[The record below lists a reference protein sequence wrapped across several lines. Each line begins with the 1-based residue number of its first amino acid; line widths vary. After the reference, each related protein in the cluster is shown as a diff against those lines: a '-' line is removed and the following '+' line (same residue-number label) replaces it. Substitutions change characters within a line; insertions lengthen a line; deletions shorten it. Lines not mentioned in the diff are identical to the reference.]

1 MNIAEQ
7 MKDVLKEEIKA
18 AVLKAGLAEESQIPN
33 VVLETPKDKTHGDYS
48 TNMAMQLARVAKKA
62 PRQIAE
68 EIVAHFDKGKA
79 SIEKLDIA
87 GPGFIN
93 FYMNNQYLTKLIPS
107 VLEAGEAYGETNIGN
122 GERVQVE
129 FVSANPTGDLHLGH
143 ARGAAVGDSLCNVL
157 SKAGYDVSREYYIN
171 DAGNQINNLAL
182 SVEVRYFEALGLEK
196 PMPEDGYRGEDIIA
210 IGKRLA
216 EEYGD
221 RFVNE
226 EESERLA
233 FFREYGLKYEL
244 EKLRKDLENF
254 RVPFDVWYS
263 ETSLYQ
269 NGKIDKALEALREKG
284 HVYEED
290 GATWFRSTTF
300 GDDKD
305 RVLIKKDGTYTYLL
319 PDIAYHKDKLDR
331 GFDKLINVWGADHHG
346 YIPRMKA
353 AIEAL
358 GYEKGTLEVEIIQ
371 LVHLYK
377 NGEKIKMSKR
387 TGKAVTMRD
396 LIEEVGLDAVRYFF
410 AMRSADTHMD
420 FDLDLAVSTSN
431 ENPVYYAQ
439 YAHARICSM
448 LRQGEEQGLKPAADL
463 DFSHIQSEKEY
474 DLLKTIGGFPEAVAE
489 AAEKR
494 IPHRVTNYIY
504 DLASALHSFYNA
516 EKVIDPE
523 NEEKSRARLA
533 LMKATQI
540 TLNNALQLIGVS
552 APGKN
557 VITIKRTKS
566 SGFVLFL

>member
-377 NGEKIKMSKR
+377 NGEKMKMSKR

-552 APGKN
+552 APK
-557 VITIKRTKS
+557 KM
-566 SGFVLFL
+566 

>member
-233 FFREYGLKYEL
+233 FFREYGLKYE
-244 EKLRKDLENF
+244 
-254 RVPFDVWYS
+254 PGQAS
-263 ETSLYQ
+263 
-269 NGKIDKALEALREKG
+269 
-284 HVYEED
+284 
-290 GATWFRSTTF
+290 
-300 GDDKD
+300 
-305 RVLIKKDGTYTYLL
+305 
-319 PDIAYHKDKLDR
+319 
-331 GFDKLINVWGADHHG
+331 
-346 YIPRMKA
+346 
-353 AIEAL
+353 
-358 GYEKGTLEVEIIQ
+358 
-371 LVHLYK
+371 
-377 NGEKIKMSKR
+377 
-387 TGKAVTMRD
+387 
-396 LIEEVGLDAVRYFF
+396 
-410 AMRSADTHMD
+410 
-420 FDLDLAVSTSN
+420 
-431 ENPVYYAQ
+431 
-439 YAHARICSM
+439 
-448 LRQGEEQGLKPAADL
+448 QGLGKLPC
-463 DFSHIQSEKEY
+463 
-474 DLLKTIGGFPEAVAE
+474 AV
-489 AAEKR
+489 
-494 IPHRVTNYIY
+494 
-504 DLASALHSFYNA
+504 
-516 EKVIDPE
+516 
-523 NEEKSRARLA
+523 
-533 LMKATQI
+533 
-540 TLNNALQLIGVS
+540 
-552 APGKN
+552 
-557 VITIKRTKS
+557 
-566 SGFVLFL
+566 